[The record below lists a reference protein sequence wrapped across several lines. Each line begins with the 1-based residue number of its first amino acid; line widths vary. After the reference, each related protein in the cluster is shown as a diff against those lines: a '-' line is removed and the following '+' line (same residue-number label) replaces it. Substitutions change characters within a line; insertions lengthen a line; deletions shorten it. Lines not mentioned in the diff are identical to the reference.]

1 MLRLTMQRMQVPA
14 MFPQQ
19 AGANIQTPLQEEIWS
34 QDPYLK
40 NQPLIV
46 PSLVKASH
54 V

>member
-19 AGANIQTPLQEEIWS
+19 AGRPQTPLQEEIWS

-40 NQPLIV
+40 NLPLIV